1 MLILS
6 EQYCPAR
13 NAPKT
18 LSRPHTEIPKDVL
31 ARKREATVLLICRV
45 TRIYSTLEDGTTRRF
60 HLRRTEQFANTAM
73 DAIFLAEAMEAD
85 ISIELTT
92 DMEGQIILCAPHLL
106 IPASLRRRE
115 KQILLRLFQQA
126 DSVHIAAQDG
136 VSSMTFMFHLARR

>member
-13 NAPKT
+13 NAPEA
-18 LSRPHTEIPKDVL
+18 LSRPHAEIPKEVL
-31 ARKREATVLLICRV
+31 ARNRETIILLICRV
-45 TRIYSTLEDGTTRRF
+45 TRIYSTLEDDTTRRF

-92 DMEGQIILCAPHLL
+92 DMEGQIMLCAPYLL
-106 IPASLRRRE
+106 IPAFLRRQE

-126 DSVHIAAQDG
+126 DSVHIAAQDS
-136 VSSMTFMFHLARR
+136 VPSMTFIFHLARC